1 MCIEESKKKILLSL
15 TSVYWGEPS
24 ARLLCAAH
32 SRVASVLEEKI
43 RNRHPMSCPP
53 LSSDSAGRPPPI
65 ALDLQ
70 PLVAFLVDYVEE
82 NGGDGAAELCKK

>member
-32 SRVASVLEEKI
+32 SRSPFVRLIFLWWIIDALWIEVRTVAYEMLP
-43 RNRHPMSCPP
+43 R
-53 LSSDSAGRPPPI
+53 
-65 ALDLQ
+65 
-70 PLVAFLVDYVEE
+70 
-82 NGGDGAAELCKK
+82 